1 LIVVVFFFSLIG
13 DDSQV
18 LVWDINSMSPQSGS
32 VSVNRYNQD
41 PILAYKAANEIC
53 QLSWSCK
60 CPEWVAIGFGNTVQ
74 ALRV

>member
-1 LIVVVFFFSLIG
+1 
-13 DDSQV
+13 
-18 LVWDINSMSPQSGS
+18 MSPQSGS

>member
-1 LIVVVFFFSLIG
+1 M
-13 DDSQV
+13 
-18 LVWDINSMSPQSGS
+18 LVWDINNMSMSHNN
-32 VSVNRYNQD
+32 VNRYNQD

-60 CPEWVAIGFGNTVQ
+60 CPDWVAIGFGNTVQ